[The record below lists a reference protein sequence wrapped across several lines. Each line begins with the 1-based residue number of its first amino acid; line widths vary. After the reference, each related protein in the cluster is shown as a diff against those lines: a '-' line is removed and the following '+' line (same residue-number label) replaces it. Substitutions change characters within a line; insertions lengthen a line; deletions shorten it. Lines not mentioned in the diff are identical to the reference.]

1 VTQGAS
7 ASFRDPQNAAV
18 HVDGTWVR
26 VADPTSASALDR
38 LLASAAYPNLVA
50 SGALA
55 EFESA
60 DDDLSERARR
70 AYREA
75 TGRSVPVDARA
86 YRVATV
92 ETISYPWEWPDSL
105 LRSAAY
111 LTLDL
116 RRELLDVGL
125 DLKDASALNV
135 QFVGSAPVFID
146 IGSIEHWRPNPSWN
160 ASRQF
165 IEHFINPLAVGT
177 SKRVTAAQA
186 WDLGGHRGLRSEV
199 ARELMPAR
207 LRRRPS
213 LFLLQ
218 ASTRPVER
226 NAPAETAFRD
236 QAGRDR
242 ELAGKATAAL
252 TRRLRRQVDAL
263 GGTQHA
269 TTWHDYGSRAHYDA
283 EDLQRKAAL
292 ARDFIRAHPGRE
304 HLVLDVGGNDGYTG
318 ADLVRSTGA
327 RVIVL
332 DADAGALDVL
342 RAGMT
347 GDLAE
352 RLTPL
357 LGDITALTPSS
368 GLLGREFAA
377 FTDRIRPSAVICQ
390 AVLHHVVITQGTP
403 MPLAVDALAQFGA
416 PVQIEFADIDDE
428 KVRILLRQIPNW
440 QGTYDLDALQQ
451 SLQARFDRVDIVGR
465 TSPTR
470 VVVNAWNE
478 EMPRA

>member
-1 VTQGAS
+1 
-7 ASFRDPQNAAV
+7 
-18 HVDGTWVR
+18 
-26 VADPTSASALDR
+26 
-38 LLASAAYPNLVA
+38 
-50 SGALA
+50 
-55 EFESA
+55 
-60 DDDLSERARR
+60 
-70 AYREA
+70 
-75 TGRSVPVDARA
+75 
-86 YRVATV
+86 
-92 ETISYPWEWPDSL
+92 
-105 LRSAAY
+105 
-111 LTLDL
+111 
-116 RRELLDVGL
+116 
-125 DLKDASALNV
+125 
-135 QFVGSAPVFID
+135 
-146 IGSIEHWRPNPSWN
+146 
-160 ASRQF
+160 
-165 IEHFINPLAVGT
+165 
-177 SKRVTAAQA
+177 
-186 WDLGGHRGLRSEV
+186 
-199 ARELMPAR
+199 
-207 LRRRPS
+207 
-213 LFLLQ
+213 
-218 ASTRPVER
+218 
-226 NAPAETAFRD
+226 
-236 QAGRDR
+236 
-242 ELAGKATAAL
+242 
-252 TRRLRRQVDAL
+252 
-263 GGTQHA
+263 
-269 TTWHDYGSRAHYDA
+269 
-283 EDLQRKAAL
+283 
-292 ARDFIRAHPGRE
+292 RDFIRAHPGRE

-451 SLQARFDRVDIVGR
+451 SLQARFDRVEIVGR